1 MDLTEVR
8 EKAKERMKGF
18 CGVYKVCDGLPE
30 RLCQGIKYGKAIGMG
45 GIGKG
50 ASFAANVEA
59 LDRLKLKTRL
69 ITPHREPDTKASFL
83 GKEVAFPIFCTS
95 MSGVKISMGGGITE
109 LEFSQAVIQGSKAAG
124 TIGFIG
130 DGAETF
136 EDRPGLQAIQ
146 EAGGWGVQIFK
157 PREQK
162 VLLRLIQEAEK
173 SGAIAVGVDMDG
185 AGSVPMAMKGQ
196 PVFRKSVV
204 ELKELVQSTRLPF
217 IIKGITSEEDVILAL
232 ETGCKVVSISNHGGR
247 TLDSMLGVAEVLP
260 RLRPI
265 LKGKV
270 TITADGGVRTGF
282 DVIKMLALGADFVM
296 VGREM
301 IRAAIGDGAQGVR
314 TELDFLAKDL
324 RKAMIMTS
332 CNSIAEINER
342 IFASPAAEKGDLPR
356 PR

>member
-1 MDLTEVR
+1 MDLTEAR
-8 EKAKERMKGF
+8 ENAKEKMKGF
-18 CGVYKVCDGLPE
+18 CGVYKVCDGLPD

-50 ASFAANVEA
+50 LSFAANVEA

-69 ITPHREPDTKASFL
+69 LTPHFEPDTKASFV
-83 GKEVAFPIFCTS
+83 GREVAFPIFCTS
-95 MSGVKISMGGGITE
+95 MSGVKISMGGGLSE
-109 LEFSQAVIQGSKAAG
+109 LDFARALIQGAKQAG
-124 TIGFIG
+124 SLSFIG

-136 EDRPGLQAIQ
+136 EDRPGLQAIR

-162 VLLRLIQEAEK
+162 VVLRLIQEAEK
-173 SGAIAVGVDMDG
+173 AGAVAVGVDVDG

-196 PVFRKSVV
+196 PVFRKSIA
-204 ELKELVQSTRLPF
+204 ELRELVHSTSLPF
-217 IIKGITSEEDVILAL
+217 IIKGITSDEDAHAAL

-247 TLDSMLGVAEVLP
+247 TLDSMRGVADVLP
-260 RLRPI
+260 RLVRI

-282 DVIKMLALGADFVM
+282 DVIKLLGLGANFVM

-301 IRAAIGDGAQGVR
+301 IRAALGGGAEAVR
-314 TELDFLAKDL
+314 LELDFLSKDL

-332 CNSIAEINER
+332 CNSIAEISDH
-342 IFASPAAEKGDLPR
+342 IFA
-356 PR
+356 

>member
-8 EKAKERMKGF
+8 EIAKEKMKGV

-50 ASFAANVEA
+50 ESFAANVKA

-69 ITPHREPDTKASFL
+69 ITPHLEPNTKAKFL

-109 LEFSQAVIQGSKAAG
+109 LEFARAAIHGSKAAG

-136 EDRPGLQAIQ
+136 EDRPGLQAIK

-162 VLLRLIQEAEK
+162 VLFRLIQEAEK
-173 SGAIAVGVDMDG
+173 VGAIAVGVDVDG
-185 AGSVPMAMKGQ
+185 AGSVPMSMKGQ
-196 PVFRKSVV
+196 PVFRKSVA
-204 ELKELVQSTRLPF
+204 ELKELVRSTSLPF
-217 IIKGITSEEDVILAL
+217 IIKGISSEEDAYAAL

-247 TLDSMLGVAEVLP
+247 TLDSMLGIAEVLP
-260 RLRPI
+260 RLVPI

-270 TITADGGVRTGF
+270 TLTADGGVRTGF

-301 IRAAIGDGAQGVR
+301 IRAAIGGGADGVR
-314 TELDFLAKDL
+314 NEMEFLAKDL
-324 RKAMIMTS
+324 HKAMIMTS
-332 CNSIAEINER
+332 CNSISDINER
-342 IFASPAAEKGDLPR
+342 IFA
-356 PR
+356 

>member
-18 CGVYKVCDGLPE
+18 CAVYKVCDGEPE

-50 ASFAANVEA
+50 ASFTANVEA
-59 LDRLKLKTRL
+59 LNRLKLKTRL
-69 ITPHREPDTKASFL
+69 ITPHVEPNPKASFL

-109 LEFSQAVIQGSKAAG
+109 LEFAQAVIQGCKAAG

-136 EDRPGLQAIQ
+136 EDRPGLQAIK

-162 VLLRLIQEAEK
+162 VLRRLIQEAENA
-173 SGAIAVGVDMDG
+173 GAIAVGVDVDG

-196 PVFRKSVV
+196 PVYRKSVA
-204 ELKELVQSTRLPF
+204 ELGELVQSTHLPF
-217 IIKGITSEEDVILAL
+217 IIKGITNEEDAALAL
-232 ETGCKVVSISNHGGR
+232 QTGCKVVSISNHGGR
-247 TLDSMLGVAEVLP
+247 VLDHMLGIAEVLP
-260 RLRPI
+260 RLVSI

-282 DVIKMLALGADFVM
+282 DVIKMPALGADFVM

-301 IRAAIGDGAQGVR
+301 IRAAIGGGAEGIR
-314 TELDFLAKDL
+314 LELDFLSKDL

-332 CNSIAEINER
+332 CNSIADINGR
-342 IFASPAAEKGDLPR
+342 ILA
-356 PR
+356 

>member
-8 EKAKERMKGF
+8 EKAREKMKGT
-18 CGVYKVCDGLPE
+18 CGVYKVCDGLPD
-30 RLCQGIKYGKAIGMG
+30 RLCQGIKYGKAIGIG
-45 GIGKG
+45 GVGKG
-50 ASFAANVEA
+50 LTFTANVQA

-69 ITPHREPDTKASFL
+69 ITPHVDPDMRASFL
-83 GKEVAFPIFCTS
+83 GKEVAYPIFCTS
-95 MSGVKISMGGGITE
+95 MSGVQISMGGGLSE
-109 LEFSQAVIQGSKAAG
+109 LDFARAVMQGCKQAK

-173 SGAIAVGVDMDG
+173 AGAIAVGVDIDG

-196 PVFRKSVV
+196 PAFRKSVE

-217 IIKGITSEEDVILAL
+217 IIKGLTNEEDAILAL
-232 ETGCKVVSISNHGGR
+232 KTGCKVISISNHGGR
-247 TLDSMLGVAEVLP
+247 VLDYMHGIADILP
-260 RLRPI
+260 KLVPI

-301 IRAAIGDGAQGVR
+301 IRAAIGGGAEGVR
-314 TELDFLAKDL
+314 LEMAFLANDL

-342 IFASPAAEKGDLPR
+342 IFA
-356 PR
+356 